1 MPLTSI
7 TIRPTGLPPAV
18 ISKNTLGLDMTALEY
33 QQRNTLL
40 PDRGITN
47 FNDFI
52 NASVIVQQERSHE
65 VALDCRQCAHAYN
78 LNVHHVFSG

>member
-18 ISKNTLGLDMTALEY
+18 ISKNTLGLDMTAHEY

-47 FNDFI
+47 FNDLI
-52 NASVIVQQERSHE
+52 NASVVQQERSHE